1 MALDRNALA
10 TALLA
15 GFQMGMDDPDWTK
28 EQAAEAMADAIDTY
42 VRGAAVTGIST
53 AELDHNNDLVAG
65 RDSCGMFKSLEKP
78 GDHHRAGREG
88 SCAYKRFAIDQHVSV
103 VRICS
108 ISAKLVFRAA
118 HQPDEGGFDIGF
130 SV

>member
-53 AELDHNNDLVAG
+53 QVVDAAMVPIG
-65 RDSCGMFKSLEKP
+65 TGSQIGTGSL
-78 GDHHRAGREG
+78 A
-88 SCAYKRFAIDQHVSV
+88 
-103 VRICS
+103 
-108 ISAKLVFRAA
+108 
-118 HQPDEGGFDIGF
+118 
-130 SV
+130 